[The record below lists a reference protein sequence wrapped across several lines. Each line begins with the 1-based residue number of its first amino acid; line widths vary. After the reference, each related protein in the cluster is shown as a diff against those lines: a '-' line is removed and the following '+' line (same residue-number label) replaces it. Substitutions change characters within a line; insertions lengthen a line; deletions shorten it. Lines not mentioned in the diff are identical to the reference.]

1 MAKAPNGKRILNT
14 HIGQSEYRFLKETA
28 RREGMTLTM
37 CLRNLI
43 RSEMYRVKSLVK
55 R

>member
-14 HIGQSEYRFLKETA
+14 HIGQSEYRFLKESA

-43 RSEMYRVKSLVK
+43 RSEMSRVKSLVK